1 MDIKVVDAEKQTPD
15 KIDVQDPEQI
25 TGNVTEDLQKSS
37 IHQVMGLDNDQD
49 KHLYSQDVETLLKYA
64 KSQTKD
70 HSPQNLKWII
80 RSLELKLGTP
90 PLAEKRIKW
99 MARWAYLNME
109 KSKIDDEM
117 KQFEQI

>member
-37 IHQVMGLDNDQD
+37 IYQVMGLDNDQD